1 MFSNLRE
8 KISDKLAAAS
18 LALTGDDNDRLIA
31 DIVARATSEE
41 LIAPEWSLNHSLID
55 LVNLNPN
62 NSRWAFLSHQCV
74 SVPCT
79 HHLAELQIRNVEQF
93 SNILLACMYI
103 VQPDGREAIQG
114 FKATHAQEQCQNP
127 DPYPDGENGEFRQ
140 DNHNVPVRAYLS

>member
-41 LIAPEWSLNHSLID
+41 LIAPEWALNHSLID

-62 NSRWAFLSHQCV
+62 NSRWANGLPCHISV
-74 SVPCT
+74 SQYRVPT
-79 HHLAELQIRNVEQF
+79 TL
-93 SNILLACMYI
+93 
-103 VQPDGREAIQG
+103 GRVADY
-114 FKATHAQEQCQNP
+114 KC
-127 DPYPDGENGEFRQ
+127 
-140 DNHNVPVRAYLS
+140 